1 MPKKIALITGISGQ
15 DGAYLAHYLLK
26 KNYKVIGGDRRA
38 ASNTFWRLKKLGIIN
53 DIEIIN
59 LDVCE
64 DTNIFN
70 AIKNKKPDEV
80 YNLAAQSFVG
90 SSFDLPLVT
99 SNSTALGAARILDSI
114 LKIDRSIRFYQAS
127 SSEMFG
133 KVSQKFQNEGSSFYP
148 RSPYAVAKVYAHMMT
163 VNYREAYNMFCC
175 NGILFNHESPLRGES
190 FVTRKITMGLANIV
204 KGKQNILELGNLE
217 SKRDWGFAGDYVE
230 AMNLIINHKTP
241 DDYVVSSGESHTVRE
256 FIERSCDYIGI
267 DLVWRGKNENECGI
281 DKKKNKIIIKI
292 NKKFYRPAEVDF
304 LLGDYSKIK
313 KVLGWRPKISFNKLV
328 KMMIDEDLKKN

>member
-38 ASNTFWRLKKLGIIN
+38 ASNTFWRLKKLDIIN

-148 RSPYAVAKVYAHMMT
+148 RSPYAVAKVFAHMMT